1 MPKAGLNGYSVLIVD
16 DDPAIRDIYTTS
28 LTGAGYVV
36 HTAKDGTEGLTTAKS
51 NHPSVILLDL
61 MMPKMD
67 GREMLKRLK
76 ADPDLKTIPVVVFS
90 ALITELEKQDSLA
103 AGAID
108 YVEKSDIEEPDQ
120 LVRYIEKALGGQP
133 T

>member
-1 MPKAGLNGYSVLIVD
+1 MPKAGLNGFSVLIVD
-16 DDPAIRDIYTTS
+16 DDSAIRDIYSTT
-28 LTGAGYVV
+28 LTGAGYTVYTSNDGAEGLA
-36 HTAKDGTEGLTTAKS
+36 TAKEK
-51 NHPSVILLDL
+51 HPSVILLDL

-76 ADPDLKTIPVVVFS
+76 ADDGLKTTPVVVFS
-90 ALITELEKQDSLA
+90 ALITELEKQDSIA

-120 LVRYIEKALGGQP
+120 LLAHIEKAIGK
-133 T
+133 

>member
-1 MPKAGLNGYSVLIVD
+1 MAPKAGVNGYSVLIVD
-16 DDPAIRDIYTTS
+16 DDPAIRDIYASS
-28 LTGAGYVV
+28 LTSAGYTV
-36 HTAKDGTEGLTTAKS
+36 HTAKDGEEALTIATQ

-76 ADPDLKTIPVVVFS
+76 ADATLKNTPVIVFS
-90 ALITELEKQDSLA
+90 ALITELEKQDSIG

-120 LVRYIEKALGGQP
+120 LLAHIQKAL
-133 T
+133 THE